1 MLGKHVL
8 KPWSATQAS
17 VTLSSGEAEFN
28 GFVRGA
34 GQGLGFQALLKDLG
48 LELPLR
54 VWTDSSAAIG
64 ICSRQGLGKLRHLD
78 THTLWVQQTVRNRR
92 IELKKVL
99 GTENPADL
107 LTKHTCPGEKLRQLV
122 ALYGC
127 VYKGGR
133 ADSAPQLREGASS
146 KFTLADGGLQVVVED
161 GGTPSPSWMPHTAMS
176 KAKLDEEYPSIEGVQ
191 EDILQDHDNDIDPML
206 EHGYALAR
214 EIQAQMDS
222 HGRTRREKFETFKE
236 AVSSME
242 EHTSVVTAAQLK
254 DMMTTGGATSEKLN
268 GPGVEIRNLEWC

>member
-1 MLGKHVL
+1 MYAYPKQEVDCIDVYTDTDWAGCPMTRKSTSGGCVMLGKHVL

-34 GQGLGFQALLKDLG
+34 GQGIGFQALLKDLG

-54 VWTDSSAAIG
+54 LWTDSSAAIG

-161 GGTPSPSWMPHTAMS
+161 GGAHQAHPGCLTP
-176 KAKLDEEYPSIEGVQ
+176 
-191 EDILQDHDNDIDPML
+191 
-206 EHGYALAR
+206 R
-214 EIQAQMDS
+214 
-222 HGRTRREKFETFKE
+222 
-236 AVSSME
+236 
-242 EHTSVVTAAQLK
+242 
-254 DMMTTGGATSEKLN
+254 
-268 GPGVEIRNLEWC
+268 